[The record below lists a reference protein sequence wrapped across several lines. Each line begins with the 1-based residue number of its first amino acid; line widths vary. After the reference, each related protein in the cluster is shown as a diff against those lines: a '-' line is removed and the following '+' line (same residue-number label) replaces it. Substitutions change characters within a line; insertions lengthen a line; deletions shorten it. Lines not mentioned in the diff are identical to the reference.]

1 MIANRSF
8 KPIAILVSALLIA
21 TGFVAVAAAPKA
33 QAANAAQFDPGNIIS
48 DSVFYDFGTMTAVEI
63 QRFLNSKLPTCND
76 NDGGPKCIRDFVTD
90 TPAMT
95 GESGRCESLPAMQN
109 QTAAQ
114 IIYTVANAC
123 KINPRVLIVTLQ
135 KEQGLIQGANP
146 TKRMYDFAMGMN
158 CPDTADCARSSAG
171 FFYQMYKGAGQ
182 LQWYGDPRGSFTY
195 LRVGTNITR
204 RHQAANVEASRGVD
218 CGSKTFMLKSQATAA
233 LYYYTPYV
241 PNEAAMRNLYGT
253 GDVCSAYGN
262 RNFWRF
268 YTDWFGNTIGGGF
281 LLKSSDSGTYFIIDN
296 TKYLIDDPD
305 TVAALKP
312 LGPLG
317 TISQAY
323 LDSFTDAGAMNR
335 VVKSRAG
342 THFFVDGGQKYPF
355 TNCNQAAQFG
365 LDCATAVTLTSSQLS
380 ALVTGNNMTEYIQGE
395 NGQTFFIQD
404 GLKRQILD
412 NESLIDSRIGVPA
425 LSTVKVSAFKKLPWG
440 KPIIR
445 KGVSF
450 VNQSTGGL
458 TIFDG
463 NLAYEVDAATA
474 ADVDF
479 SIWFPKSTG
488 TMLTEGLTAVASN
501 IPLKTIVNGPDG
513 TQYLITKEGKR
524 KAAAD
529 QKLVKD
535 APVIS
540 LELLSAIPDSPA
552 PLATGFLARTS
563 ATGPI
568 HLIEDGLKRP
578 LLSANE
584 AARIGASLPSAKV
597 ETISKSALAQI
608 TTGSAVVAPGSFVR
622 LGRVNYLIDGFDRAL
637 IVANSNQ
644 AALLGLKSPR
654 ILTTAQMKGYSK
666 TSRLTGI
673 KFVCDAKPFV
683 AISGKL
689 YPVGEVDASHYPGR
703 GLALDSGTC
712 ANLPKSNASLGRFV
726 RDANKKYYLV
736 EAQTKRLIKNVA
748 AYQKLKGASTGSVL
762 VGPFFL
768 SQIKTGTAAG
778 STISTEIF
786 EPGVFVPGSNTPSPS
801 PSPSVSASPSPSP
814 TASRAP
820 SPTPSPTVSRSPSP
834 SPTVSR
840 APSPSPSVSA
850 KPQTYTVVSGDTWS
864 RIVSRLSVWG
874 VTDAA
879 LTAANPSVT
888 NKNLIRLGQVLT
900 VP

>member
-1 MIANRSF
+1 MIAHRSF
-8 KPIAILVSALLIA
+8 KPIAILVSALLVA
-21 TGFVAVAAAPKA
+21 TGFVALAAAPKA
-33 QAANAAQFDPGNIIS
+33 HAANAAQFDPGNIIS
-48 DSVFYDFGTMTAVEI
+48 DSVFYDFGTMTAVDI

-204 RHQAANVEASRGVD
+204 RHQAANVEASRGID
-218 CGSKTFMLKSQATAA
+218 CGSKTFMLKSQATAS

-253 GDVCSAYGN
+253 GDACSAYGN

-296 TKYLIDDPD
+296 NKYLIDDPD

-323 LDSFTDAGAMNR
+323 LDSFKDAGAMNR
-335 VVKSRAG
+335 VVKSTAG
-342 THFFVDGGQKYPF
+342 THFFVDGGKKYPF
-355 TNCNQAAQFG
+355 TNCTQAAQFG
-365 LDCATAVTLTSSQLS
+365 VDCATAVTLTSSQLS

-425 LSTVKVSAFKKLPWG
+425 LSSVNVSAFKKMPWG

-458 TIFDG
+458 TIYDG
-463 NLAYEVDAATA
+463 NLAYEVDPATA

-501 IPLKTIVNGPDG
+501 IPLKTIVNSPDG
-513 TQYLITKEGKR
+513 TQFLITKEGKR
-524 KAAAD
+524 RAAAN
-529 QKLVKD
+529 QVLAKD
-535 APVIS
+535 APVVS
-540 LELLSAIPDSPA
+540 LELLSAIPDSPV
-552 PLATGFLARTS
+552 PLADGFLARTS

-578 LLSANE
+578 LLSSSE
-584 AARIGASLPSAKV
+584 AGRVAVALPSNKI
-597 ETISKSALAQI
+597 ENISKSALAQI
-608 TTGSAVVAPGSFVR
+608 SSGSAVVAPGSFVR

-654 ILTTAQMKGYSK
+654 TLTTNQMKGYSK
-666 TSRLTGI
+666 TARLSGI
-673 KFVCDAKPFV
+673 KFICDARPFV
-683 AISGKL
+683 AITGKL
-689 YPVGEVDASHYPGR
+689 YPLSDIDASHYPGR
-703 GLALDSGTC
+703 GLPLDAGTC
-712 ANLPKSNASLGRFV
+712 ANLPKSTATLGRFV
-726 RDANKKYYLV
+726 RDASKKYYLV

-748 AYQKLKGASTGSVL
+748 AYQKLKGTSTGSIL
-762 VGPFFL
+762 VGPYFL
-768 SQIKTGTAAG
+768 SQIKTGAAAG
-778 STISTEIF
+778 SSISTEIF
-786 EPGVFVPGSNTPSPS
+786 EPGVFIPGANQPS

-814 TASRAP
+814 TVSTSPSP
-820 SPTPSPTVSRSPSP
+820 SPTVTRSPSPSPTVSRSPSP
-834 SPTVSR
+834 SP
-840 APSPSPSVSA
+840 SPTVSA
-850 KPQTYTVVSGDTWS
+850 KPKTYTVVSGDTWA
-864 RIVSRLSVWG
+864 RIVGRLSVWG
-874 VTDAA
+874 VTDAK
-879 LTAANPSVT
+879 LSAANPSVT
-888 NKNLIRLGQVLT
+888 NKNLIRLGQVLI